1 MYFACKLFFLFT
13 MPLCTPTASDSQE
26 ASGWLHARVS
36 LASDV
41 RLWRFAACLYQKS
54 AIISA
59 RQCLARGGPLRDIL
73 LLWANS
79 AAVGRRHFSL
89 RAVALGTAKYTQVA
103 FVWAQTYTGT
113 LADWFY
119 RAVPWPIGF
128 TEQYIIYISRRSVLQ
143 SSKLLVFLADPFYK
157 AAMAFFR
164 YLTNIWPL
172 KFIRQCSVLV

>member
-59 RQCLARGGPLRDIL
+59 RQWLARGGPLRDIL

-103 FVWAQTYTGT
+103 FVWGPDLGCKYRYRYSRRLVLQSST
-113 LADWFY
+113 LVKY
-119 RAVPWPIGF
+119 
-128 TEQYIIYISRRSVLQ
+128 SRRSVLQ
-143 SSKLLVFLADPFYK
+143 SSILFIFLADQFYR
-157 AAMAFFR
+157 AVNF
-164 YLTNIWPL
+164 
-172 KFIRQCSVLV
+172 